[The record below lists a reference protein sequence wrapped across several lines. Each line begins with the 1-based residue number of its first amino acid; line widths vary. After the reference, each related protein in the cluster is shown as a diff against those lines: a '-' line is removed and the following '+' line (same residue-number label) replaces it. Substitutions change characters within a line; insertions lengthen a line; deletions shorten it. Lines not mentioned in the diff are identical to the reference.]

1 MNIIETSKYKK
12 TYKKIIIDKHLS
24 KEKEV
29 LNIVLGIIELY
40 PNLQSLM
47 NSLYQSKYDIR
58 QKEGNLKEYISVS
71 INQRIRLIIK
81 PISELPYNYIEIV
94 DIELVEVNDDHY
106 KRM

>member
-24 KEKEV
+24 EEKEV

-47 NSLYQSKYDIR
+47 NSIYQRKYDIR

-81 PISELPYNYIEIV
+81 PISELPYNYVEIV
-94 DIELVEVNDDHY
+94 DIELVQVNDDYY